1 MRVCP
6 AQADTDRVVITGVG
20 MVTPVGIGRHEFWN
34 NLLAGV
40 SGIRPITS
48 FDTSKFTTRF
58 AGEIPDFEPFDYMDR
73 KEAKRM
79 DRFSQM
85 AVAAAK
91 LAIEDADLK
100 VDEGNSERV
109 GVLVGSGIGGIATI
123 EEQYK
128 ILLERGPDRVSPF
141 LIPSLISDMA
151 TGQISILIGA
161 KGPNSAVVT
170 ACATGTH
177 AIGDAAEI
185 IRRGD
190 AEVMVAGGAE
200 APLTPLG
207 VAGFCAARTLS
218 TRNDEPQRASRPFDA
233 QRDGFVMAEG
243 AGIVIL
249 ERLDH
254 AVRRGADLYA
264 EVIGYGMSGDAYHI
278 TAPAPDGDGA
288 VRAIKMA
295 LDHAGIDPQEV
306 DYVNAHG
313 TSTLLNDKTE
323 TTALKKAFGAHAY
336 KLAVSSTKSM
346 TGHLLGASGA
356 VEAIAT
362 SLAVKHQVAPPTI
375 NYEFPDP
382 ECDLDYIPNQA
393 RPMKIRAALSN
404 SFGFGGH
411 NATILLRAL

>member
-1 MRVCP
+1 MRVGP
-6 AQADTDRVVITGVG
+6 VQADLDRVVITGVG
-20 MVTPVGIGRHEFWN
+20 MVTPVGIGKHDFWN

-40 SGIRPITS
+40 SGIRPITT

-58 AGEIPDFEPFDYMDR
+58 AGEIPNFEPFDFMDR

-85 AVAAAK
+85 AVAAAR
-91 LAIEDADLK
+91 LAIEDAGLK
-100 VDEGNSERV
+100 VDDGNSERV
-109 GVLVGSGIGGIATI
+109 GVLVGSGIGGLATI

-151 TGQISILIGA
+151 TGQISILTGA

-190 AEVMVAGGAE
+190 AEVMIAGGAE

-218 TRNDEPQRASRPFDA
+218 TRNEYPQRASRPFDA

-254 AVRRGADLYA
+254 AIKRGADLYA

-295 LDHAGIDPQEV
+295 LNHAGIEPEEV

-313 TSTLLNDKTE
+313 TSTQLNDKTE
-323 TTALKKAFGAHAY
+323 TTALKKAFGEYAY
-336 KLAVSSTKSM
+336 KLAISSTKSM
-346 TGHLLGASGA
+346 TGHLLGAAGA
-356 VEAIAT
+356 VEAIVTA
-362 SLAVKHQVAPPTI
+362 LAIKHQIMPPTI
-375 NYEFPDP
+375 NYEHPDP
-382 ECDLDYIPNQA
+382 ECDLDYVPNQA
-393 RPMKIRAALSN
+393 RPKKIKVALSN

-411 NATILLRAL
+411 NATLLFRAV